1 MLRSGNIHHLQ
12 RQGQACFK
20 LLKNQFDKIQTNQL
34 EILFSERELEKD
46 ERIGTLV
53 FLSEENKLKSALKI
67 KETDYLRLLEY
78 YKLL

>member
-1 MLRSGNIHHLQ
+1 
-12 RQGQACFK
+12 
-20 LLKNQFDKIQTNQL
+20 L